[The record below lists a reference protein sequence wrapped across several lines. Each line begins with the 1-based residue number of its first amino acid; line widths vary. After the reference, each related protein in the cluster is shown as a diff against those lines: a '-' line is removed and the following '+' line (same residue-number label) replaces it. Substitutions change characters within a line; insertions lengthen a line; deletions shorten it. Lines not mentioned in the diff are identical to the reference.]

1 MKKWLIGLCF
11 SALVAACLFSTS
23 CEKYALPY
31 LECNIDT
38 IQAPVAGGVYDALI
52 TSNVRWAFS
61 SETVPEWI
69 YIDVK
74 DGNGGYV
81 DTEFPL
87 KIKVYENKDAADRTS
102 VMVFTSAT
110 LSRKFVVEQKGTGV
124 EPEPEQGEGGGE

>member
-31 LECNIDT
+31 LACNIDT

-110 LSRKFVVEQKGTGV
+110 LSRKLVVEQKGTGV

>member
-23 CEKYALPY
+23 CEKYALPH

-38 IQAPVAGGVYDALI
+38 IQAPVAGGTYDI
-52 TSNVRWAFS
+52 CISSNVKWAFS
-61 SETVPEWI
+61 SETVPDWV

-81 DTEFPL
+81 DTDYPA
-87 KIKVYENKDAADRTS
+87 KVKVYQNKEAADREC

-110 LSRKFVVEQKGTGV
+110 LRRKLVVEQKGTGV
-124 EPEPEQGEGGGE
+124 EPEPEQGGGE